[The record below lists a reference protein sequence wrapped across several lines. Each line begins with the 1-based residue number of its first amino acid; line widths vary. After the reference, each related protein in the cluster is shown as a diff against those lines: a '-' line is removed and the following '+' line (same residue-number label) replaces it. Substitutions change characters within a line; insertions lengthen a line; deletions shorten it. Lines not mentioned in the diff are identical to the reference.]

1 MFWHLYI
8 CDTNERVQKGAINT
22 EINIIKDE
30 IMKSVIKI

>member
-8 CDTNERVQKGAINT
+8 CDTNETVQKVAINT